1 MLPHQLW
8 SETMSE
14 KKDLFSFIH
23 VYCGP
28 RIDQT
33 VYFLA
38 TDAGDKM
45 QASKFITANADS
57 EWGVTVPVKFQGL
70 VDQRTLDHLLNQR
83 QKIKGWL
90 QEGSGSIWITPEGA
104 TLRTASS
111 A

>member
-1 MLPHQLW
+1 
-8 SETMSE
+8 MSE
-14 KKDLFSFIH
+14 GKDLFPFIH

-28 RIDQT
+28 RINQA

-38 TDAGDKM
+38 TDAGKGM
-45 QASKFITANADS
+45 QAAKFVTANADS
-57 EWGVTVPVKFQGL
+57 EWGWSVPLEFEGL

-90 QEGSGSIWITPEGA
+90 QEGWGSIWITPEGA